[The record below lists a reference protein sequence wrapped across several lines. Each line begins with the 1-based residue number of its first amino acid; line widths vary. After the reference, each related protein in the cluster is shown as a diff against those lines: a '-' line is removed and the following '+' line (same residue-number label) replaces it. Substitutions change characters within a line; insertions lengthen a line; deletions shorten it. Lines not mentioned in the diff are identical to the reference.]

1 MTLTQIRNRIH
12 SLQRRFGLP
21 LTIIRLRPYATQ
33 FCDQWAIGPRPE
45 GAPTRD
51 PALHQ
56 EAGRRRL
63 PSHHL
68 HVPPPP
74 PQEAPRKQHL
84 SPAQQHRCRPR
95 ARCLSPQDHRRRLP
109 MGPPSRPFPVTR
121 PRNPSQ
127 FTHALLQPT
136 LPFRAAA
143 NGQRATGNGANT
155 LTSASPRHLPIDA
168 SPLHRYHYPQNTQ
181 QAREWE

>member
-12 SLQRRFGLP
+12 ALQRK
-21 LTIIRLRPYATQ
+21 LRPAPYHHPPTSLRHPVLPPVGH
-33 FCDQWAIGPRPE
+33 GPRQE
-45 GAPTRD
+45 GTPTRD
-51 PALHQ
+51 ARLHQ
-56 EAGRRRL
+56 EAGRCRL

-136 LPFRAAA
+136 LPFRAAG

-181 QAREWE
+181 QAREW